1 MKNKIT
7 TVLIVVLIA
16 LSAFSQVQ
24 NSKQRKKIKSLNH
37 KITMLW
43 LCESSR
49 ANIEAEILS
58 LIVDGYKVPHKLSV
72 EYNNSVE
79 LCKQLS
85 DESIFNLQ
93 DPDKKKE

>member
-1 MKNKIT
+1 MENKIT
-7 TVLIVVLIA
+7 SVLIVVLIA
-16 LSAFSQVQ
+16 FAFIQIQ
-24 NSKQRKKIKSLNH
+24 NRNQRKKIESLNH
-37 KITMLW
+37 KITLLW

-49 ANIEAEILS
+49 SNIEAEILS
-58 LIVDGYKVPHKLSV
+58 LVIDGYKVPHKLSV

-93 DPDKKKE
+93 DLDKKKE